1 MKKAILILF
10 VLCNFFTVSAQNL
23 RQSVEN
29 GIQTSIR
36 QSENREWREAFATC
50 RALDTMIG
58 QGNPDLHYLV
68 AKERFRLYYRIN
80 KMAECKKSLAL
91 METYARQSGKNA
103 IIEDMLMKKAGF
115 LLSYGSNSQAVNCYK
130 EVFNMHAGGKDD
142 AGKEKAF
149 REMISKAKQEK
160 NNLMAEM
167 LSKMYSAWTDSINN
181 VKAANE
187 LKTLKNQ
194 YAAAQEDIDSKAT
207 KITAQWVFIVILIVI
222 AVGLCLALGF
232 FVLLMFKNVRQI
244 KQLKASLS
252 ISDSNNVQKNMF
264 LNNISKQIRPSLDAM
279 EAGDAKR
286 QIKALQ
292 AFMASIEN
300 YMSLEQSRD
309 SHYELSSKNMGQLCE
324 KMAAEA
330 KKMVKAGVNVTFNSQ
345 PITFSTNDEALSTL
359 VLGIVREV
367 SKNENVERISLE
379 FKKRNPHT
387 GHFLIT
393 VVGMKL
399 AEEKR
404 QSLFTAFSEIVD
416 LTEGDGL
423 TYPTCGLMALKLNG
437 LLRLDEE
444 YRQGT
449 RFIVELKD

>member
-1 MKKAILILF
+1 
-10 VLCNFFTVSAQNL
+10 
-23 RQSVEN
+23 
-29 GIQTSIR
+29 
-36 QSENREWREAFATC
+36 
-50 RALDTMIG
+50 
-58 QGNPDLHYLV
+58 
-68 AKERFRLYYRIN
+68 
-80 KMAECKKSLAL
+80 
-91 METYARQSGKNA
+91 
-103 IIEDMLMKKAGF
+103 
-115 LLSYGSNSQAVNCYK
+115 
-130 EVFNMHAGGKDD
+130 
-142 AGKEKAF
+142 
-149 REMISKAKQEK
+149 
-160 NNLMAEM
+160 
-167 LSKMYSAWTDSINN
+167 
-181 VKAANE
+181 
-187 LKTLKNQ
+187 
-194 YAAAQEDIDSKAT
+194 
-207 KITAQWVFIVILIVI
+207 
-222 AVGLCLALGF
+222 
-232 FVLLMFKNVRQI
+232 
-244 KQLKASLS
+244 
-252 ISDSNNVQKNMF
+252 
-264 LNNISKQIRPSLDAM
+264 
-279 EAGDAKR
+279 
-286 QIKALQ
+286 
-292 AFMASIEN
+292 MASIEN